1 MNTIIQQPYKGRWE
15 LSRNDVPI
23 GMVNGDY
30 AIGFTAKDPN
40 GATLGRYAT
49 SQEAL
54 GAVDYDADLRGIE
67 AAWDMTAWAESTFEA
82 GAETWPES

>member
-15 LSRNDVPI
+15 LSRDDVSI

-40 GATLGRYAT
+40 GITLGHYFT
-49 SQEAL
+49 PEEAL

-67 AAWDMTAWAESTFEA
+67 ASWAMTAWAESTFEA
-82 GAETWPES
+82 GAETWPEP

>member
-15 LSRNDVPI
+15 LSRNDVSI
-23 GMVNGDY
+23 GVVNGDY
-30 AIGFTAKDPN
+30 KVGFIARDQFGN
-40 GATLGRYAT
+40 TLGHYAT

-54 GAVDYDADLRGIE
+54 GAVDYAADLRGIE